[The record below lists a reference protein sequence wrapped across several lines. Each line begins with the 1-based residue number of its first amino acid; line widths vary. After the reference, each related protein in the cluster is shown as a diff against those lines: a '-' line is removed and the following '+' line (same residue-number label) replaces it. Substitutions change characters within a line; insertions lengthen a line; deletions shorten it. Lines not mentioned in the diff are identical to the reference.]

1 MKYRTVRILKA
12 LMGGYIITIILLL
25 LLSFA
30 LYKFNISNW
39 LITTGIIITYA
50 LSCFLG
56 GLFLASGEKHK
67 KLLWG
72 LLFGIL
78 YYAILAIASTII
90 SKGAGADI
98 SEASRSLIVCVI
110 ASLTGGFASP

>member
-1 MKYRTVRILKA
+1 MKYRMVRILKA

-25 LLSFA
+25 ILSFA

-56 GLFLASGEKHK
+56 GLFLASGENRR

-78 YYAILAIASTII
+78 YYAILAIASMII
-90 SKGAGADI
+90 SKGGGVHMA
-98 SEASRSLIVCVI
+98 EALRSLAVCI
-110 ASLTGGFASP
+110 IGSLVGGFASP

>member
-1 MKYRTVRILKA
+1 MKCRTVRILKA
-12 LMGGYIITIILLL
+12 LMGGYIITIVLLL
-25 LLSFA
+25 SLSFA

-39 LITTGIIITYA
+39 IITAGIITTYA

-56 GLFLASGEKHK
+56 GLFLASGESSK

-78 YYAILAIASTII
+78 YYIILAIASMII
-90 SKGAGADI
+90 SKGNAVNV
-98 SEASRSLIVCVI
+98 SEAVRSLIICVA
-110 ASLTGGFASP
+110 ASLVGGFASP